1 MVAPTTGGRRG
12 QDRRGPS
19 GRTGRRWYNRNR
31 EMRRRTADHPESG
44 DALPDTES
52 RLYRMPASMSRSHAG
67 GVAGG
72 AVRTGGTGVKAIR
85 TVMLLSVLGTGLAGS
100 CTASGA
106 EPINPVP
113 PPPPEDPARIALGR
127 ALFVDTKLSR
137 DGTIACSSCHIL
149 AEGGADGRQV
159 SLGIEGKKGNIN
171 APTVFNAGLLNSQF
185 WDGRKKTL
193 EDQIDGPIQNPVEM
207 GNEWGEV
214 LIRLYDDPEYGRQFQ
229 ALEPESSEPIT
240 RETVKRAIA
249 AFVRSLNT
257 TNGRFDRWLKG
268 EEDPETKL
276 TEREL
281 EGYRLFKHYG
291 CSSCHQ
297 GAAVGGNMFQVFGV
311 INNYFTRRG
320 SITDADRGRFMITGN
335 IEDMHSFK
343 VPSLRMAALTPPYL
357 HDGTAKTLR
366 DAVDAM
372 FMFQLGIEAP
382 DDHKDAIVAFLRTLP
397 GEHPELEASPA
408 AGTN

>member
-1 MVAPTTGGRRG
+1 MG
-12 QDRRGPS
+12 
-19 GRTGRRWYNRNR
+19 
-31 EMRRRTADHPESG
+31 
-44 DALPDTES
+44 
-52 RLYRMPASMSRSHAG
+52 RSHAG
-67 GVAGG
+67 GSTGG
-72 AVRTGGTGVKAIR
+72 AVRTEGTGATVTRA
-85 TVMLLSVLGTGLAGS
+85 VMLLGAMGAGLAGGH
-100 CTASGA
+100 AAAGA
-106 EPINPVP
+106 EPIAPVP
-113 PPPPEDPARIALGR
+113 PPPAEDSARIALGR
-127 ALFVDTKLSR
+127 ALFTDPKLSR
-137 DGTIACSSCHIL
+137 DGTVSCASCHML
-149 AEGGADGRQV
+149 AQGGADGRRV
-159 SLGIEGKKGNIN
+159 SVGIRGEEGEIN
-171 APTVFNAGLLNSQF
+171 SPTVYNAGLLNSQF
-185 WDGRKKTL
+185 WNGRAKTL

-207 GNEWGEV
+207 GNDWGEV
-214 LIRLYDDPEYGRQFQ
+214 LIRLYDDREYGMQFQ
-229 ALEPESSEPIT
+229 ALEPESSNPIT

-268 EEDPETKL
+268 EEDPQTKL

-311 INNYFTRRG
+311 INDYFTRRG
-320 SITDADRGRFMITGN
+320 NITDADRGRFTITGN

-372 FMFQLGIEAP
+372 FMFQLGLEAP

-397 GEHPELEASPA
+397 GEHPELEASPET
-408 AGTN
+408 GTN

>member
-1 MVAPTTGGRRG
+1 MPERR
-12 QDRRGPS
+12 
-19 GRTGRRWYNRNR
+19 
-31 EMRRRTADHPESG
+31 
-44 DALPDTES
+44 L
-52 RLYRMPASMSRSHAG
+52 
-67 GVAGG
+67 
-72 AVRTGGTGVKAIR
+72 VRTVGTGAKAIR
-85 TVMLLSVLGTGLAGS
+85 TVTLLSAMGAGLLGSHA
-100 CTASGA
+100 AAGA
-106 EPINPVP
+106 EPLSPVP

-127 ALFVDTKLSR
+127 ALFMDPKLSR
-137 DGTIACSSCHIL
+137 DGTIACASCHVL

-159 SLGIEGKKGNIN
+159 SIGIEGKKGDVN
-171 APTVFNAGLLNSQF
+171 APTVYNAGLLNSQF
-185 WDGRKKTL
+185 WNGRKKTL
-193 EDQIDGPIQNPVEM
+193 EDQIDGPIQNPSEM

-229 ALEPESSEPIT
+229 ALEPESGEPIS

-257 TNGRFDRWLKG
+257 TDGRFDRWLKG
-268 EEDPETKL
+268 EEDPDTKL

-320 SITDADRGRFMITGN
+320 SITDADRGRFMLTGN

-372 FMFQLGIEAP
+372 FTFQLGLEAP

-397 GEHPELEASPA
+397 GEHPELKVGPDTEA
-408 AGTN
+408 N

>member
-1 MVAPTTGGRRG
+1 M
-12 QDRRGPS
+12 
-19 GRTGRRWYNRNR
+19 N
-31 EMRRRTADHPESG
+31 
-44 DALPDTES
+44 
-52 RLYRMPASMSRSHAG
+52 RSHAG
-67 GVAGG
+67 GVAGE

-127 ALFVDTKLSR
+127 ALFVDPKLSR
-137 DGTIACSSCHIL
+137 DGTIACASCHIL

-171 APTVFNAGLLNSQF
+171 APTVYNSGLLNSQF

-229 ALEPESSEPIT
+229 ALEPESSEPIS